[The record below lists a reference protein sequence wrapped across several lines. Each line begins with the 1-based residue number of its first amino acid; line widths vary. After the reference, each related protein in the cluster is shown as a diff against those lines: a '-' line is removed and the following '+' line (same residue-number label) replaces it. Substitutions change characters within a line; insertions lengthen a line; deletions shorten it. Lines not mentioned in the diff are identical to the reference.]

1 MPGYVSVLKSF
12 DGEPQ
17 PVRHVLAHGV
27 DTAWKIVFP
36 HIFSTTIAAITAG
49 GKQIPRKRVLT
60 LIGVWISIQ
69 VIYWDESAGYPHDP
83 RFPGLCTVAPDH
95 GHRGL

>member
-1 MPGYVSVLKSF
+1 L
-12 DGEPQ
+12 E
-17 PVRHVLAHGV
+17 
-27 DTAWKIVFP
+27 KIVFP

-69 VIYWDESAGYPHDP
+69 VIYTGMNLLDPHDP
-83 RFPGLCTVAPDH
+83 RFLDFARSRLITDIVDSYRPSSAT
-95 GHRGL
+95 

>member
-12 DGEPQ
+12 AMENRGLYAMFLLT
-17 PVRHVLAHGV
+17 VLTHLE
-27 DTAWKIVFP
+27 KIVFP
-36 HIFSTTIAAITAG
+36 HILATIAAITAG

-69 VIYWDESAGYPHDP
+69 VIYTG
-83 RFPGLCTVAPDH
+83 
-95 GHRGL
+95 